1 MSPALSNLWLLLVLI
16 ANVKPL
22 SFFCR
27 YSLTNAGCELA
38 EKLETVTGE
47 SLSPGTSS
55 APPFTVDCTQSPPS
69 CRSDDK
75 THALKF
81 IPSTTEMPS
90 WNSKPVQLVCLDE
103 DEPEDLPTKS
113 ASGYSFTSI
122 KETREE
128 GIKTR

>member
-1 MSPALSNLWLLLVLI
+1 M
-16 ANVKPL
+16 
-22 SFFCR
+22 
-27 YSLTNAGCELA
+27 TNAGCELA

-69 CRSDDK
+69 CLSDDK
-75 THALKF
+75 THELKF
-81 IPSTTEMPS
+81 IASTTEMPS

-103 DEPEDLPTKS
+103 DEPEDVPTKP
-113 ASGYSFTSI
+113 ASCYSFTSI
-122 KETREE
+122 RETREE

>member
-1 MSPALSNLWLLLVLI
+1 M
-16 ANVKPL
+16 
-22 SFFCR
+22 
-27 YSLTNAGCELA
+27 TNAGCELA

-55 APPFTVDCTQSPPS
+55 ALLFTVDCTQSPSS

-75 THALKF
+75 THERKF
-81 IPSTTEMPS
+81 IASTTEMPP

-113 ASGYSFTSI
+113 ASSSSFTSI

-128 GIKTR
+128 GSKTR

>member
-1 MSPALSNLWLLLVLI
+1 MEQKRLDLRSLSPTLSNLRLLLVLI

-22 SFFCR
+22 SFFFCR

-69 CRSDDK
+69 CHSDDK
-75 THALKF
+75 TRERK
-81 IPSTTEMPS
+81 
-90 WNSKPVQLVCLDE
+90 KPVQLVCVDE
-103 DEPEDLPTKS
+103 DEPEDLPMKS
-113 ASGYSFTSI
+113 ASGYSFTRI

>member
-1 MSPALSNLWLLLVLI
+1 M
-16 ANVKPL
+16 
-22 SFFCR
+22 
-27 YSLTNAGCELA
+27 TNAGCELA

-55 APPFTVDCTQSPPS
+55 APPFTVDCTQSPSS
-69 CRSDDK
+69 CRSDNK
-75 THALKF
+75 THELKF
-81 IPSTTEMPS
+81 IASTTEMPS
-90 WNSKPVQLVCLDE
+90 RNSKPVQLVCPDE
-103 DEPEDLPTKS
+103 DEPEDVPTKP

>member
-1 MSPALSNLWLLLVLI
+1 M
-16 ANVKPL
+16 
-22 SFFCR
+22 
-27 YSLTNAGCELA
+27 TNAGCELA

-55 APPFTVDCTQSPPS
+55 APPFTVDCTQSPSS

-75 THALKF
+75 THELKF

-122 KETREE
+122 KERREE